1 MSSRYTNMW
10 GEDLEEQQKRR
21 EWLRQVYDNATTPE
35 KTEQTLITNSGF
47 NQTPY
52 QPDNK
57 EQEEENFNYRKF
69 LNNNSLTNISNSL
82 ETTQNQTSY
91 PLYQKEQSN
100 RVSDDVKY
108 RVQSYNNKYQN
119 SNPAMMGLSSMGL
132 KDWVGVIGNAAQGLE
147 READGLSLGL
157 YSQINKQ
164 LGKDYQERKD
174 NYHREAEQAGI
185 GALAKGTDSI
195 LEEAASNLGLGK
207 VVSWA
212 TSPFKV
218 RKPTK
223 VIMDS
228 AIGSGITDVNRNG
241 SWRDTEEDFRKG
253 MMNSPYIQLM
263 QYFNKHW

>member
-35 KTEQTLITNSGF
+35 KIEQTLITNSGF

-185 GALAKGTDSI
+185 GGLAKLADAG
-195 LEEAASNLGLGK
+195 LEKAVSKYGLGRF
-207 VVSWA
+207 VSKSTEPMGLNKYLKKA
-212 TSPFKV
+212 VDGGISRAITEFN
-218 RKPTK
+218 RKSNWLDPDN
-223 VIMDS
+223 IPEQ
-228 AIGSGITDVNRNG
+228 GILFPPYLNMLRNIK
-241 SWRDTEEDFRKG
+241 R
-253 MMNSPYIQLM
+253 
-263 QYFNKHW
+263 